1 MGVEGVDT
9 QTQLSR
15 PLLLSCRILLPCV
28 GKVYIRAQ
36 AEPALHDC
44 CRIISC
50 CLKPTNL
57 NGVHILASIAPPH
70 TRRTVA
76 CRMELTC
83 KTTDVRHQLFH
94 HRPAASRLKSR
105 KSFVRTVT
113 PLDSSTSSSRLRLWK
128 DNSTDVPASVKMEL
142 EVVEYLPAGSGE
154 DWLCWRALNR
164 RRTGV
169 GRAKTVMMRWGYLD
183 DAESVYCECWEPQT
197 MDHLLSCT
205 DDDLATVTEWAKA
218 CARKW
223 ETIVLRTRQKKKKT
237 SGNLLNTVEKSYSN
251 SNAS

>member
-1 MGVEGVDT
+1 MGWKAST
-9 QTQLSR
+9 LR
-15 PLLLSCRILLPCV
+15 PSCLALCCS
-28 GKVYIRAQ
+28 A
-36 AEPALHDC
+36 AEYSCPVWTRFTYARKLNMALHNC

-128 DNSTDVPASVKMEL
+128 DNSTDVPASVKMEP
-142 EVVEYLPAGSGE
+142 EVVEYLPAGSGG
-154 DWLCWRALNR
+154 LALLASSQPTAHKGGPCENSDDEMVLSR
-164 RRTGV
+164 RRRV
-169 GRAKTVMMRWGYLD
+169 GGLRMLGA
-183 DAESVYCECWEPQT
+183 
-197 MDHLLSCT
+197 T
-205 DDDLATVTEWAKA
+205 DDGPPPILSPT
-218 CARKW
+218 
-223 ETIVLRTRQKKKKT
+223 
-237 SGNLLNTVEKSYSN
+237 
-251 SNAS
+251 